1 MRSRSRLPARHGRCD
16 APGMATT
23 HYPDDLPAGPISAP
37 VRSTI
42 SVVAILAAIGSIVLA
57 SKGREFLGMF
67 AAIVAVGAGLIGG
80 VKALSPR
87 IRGGMLSIIAVLL
100 GVIGF
105 VFSVIALFF

>member
-1 MRSRSRLPARHGRCD
+1 
-16 APGMATT
+16 MATT
-23 HYPDDLPAGPISAP
+23 HYDHSDNLPAATVSAP
-37 VRSTI
+37 VRSTV
-42 SVVAILAAIGSIVLA
+42 SVIAIIAAIGSIVLA

-67 AAIVAVGAGLIGG
+67 AAILAVGAGLIGG

-87 IRGGMLSIIAVLL
+87 IRGGMLSILAVLL